1 MMTRQS
7 SQHCTSVH
15 STGVLPTSLTLY
27 FDGRV
32 WFPGLPAPLARLPPF
47 GGSPH
52 HPHSKLRSQVTTS
65 ARRWALLPQLAGRS
79 TPLAFHN
86 RAAQWRR
93 QPPIPNPRM
102 RVAFETRRGPCNT
115 STVFFLARMPRVY
128 HSPHTT
134 TPPAG
139 STPRTPRKPRPQSPY
154 PAKHGRTRI
163 ARNTQISPL
172 PISQPLQAHQ
182 GPVNRKQHTHQDKR
196 SHRHIGHADLFY
208 SPTSL
213 RRFGVVMAPMAFSN
227 WHKNRPTIKATTYLQ
242 NNN

>member
-15 STGVLPTSLTLY
+15 STGVLRTSLTLY
-27 FDGRV
+27 FDEQV
-32 WFPGLPAPLARLPPF
+32 WFSGLPAP
-47 GGSPH
+47 
-52 HPHSKLRSQVTTS
+52 S
-65 ARRWALLPQLAGRS
+65 AFW
-79 TPLAFHN
+79 
-86 RAAQWRR
+86 R
-93 QPPIPNPRM
+93 QPPSP
-102 RVAFETRRGPCNT
+102 AFEAAVAGDHQRKAMGFVAAAGRAQHAARFPQSSCAMPPPTPDPKSAYARSIRDAARALQYEHG
-115 STVFFLARMPRVY
+115 VFLARMPRVY

-139 STPRTPRKPRPQSPY
+139 STPRTPRKPRPQPPY
-154 PAKHGRTRI
+154 PAAHGRTRI